1 VSLLTAGEHQL
12 RGRNGHRGRIAASL
26 AEPNSRAVFLSY
38 ASQDAAPARRI
49 CEALRAAGIEVW
61 FDQSDLR
68 GGDAWDHRIRQQ
80 IRDCALFIPV
90 ISATTA
96 ARGEGYFRLEWAL
109 ADQRTQMMGRSRAFI
124 VPVCIDGAKDS
135 DADVPDSFL
144 RVQWTRLPGGDTPAS
159 FCERIATLLGTPN
172 QAAAAASREPR
183 AGGPAPLAGPALQ
196 RRPWL
201 LAGAALVAALLA
213 AVLLVWHPWRVA
225 ANLDNAAITAGVQP
239 QAAGQKSVAVLPFAD
254 MSEKHD
260 QEYFS
265 DGLAEELIDV
275 LARIPELRVP
285 ARTSSFAFKGK
296 PTTIGEIGRT
306 LGVTHVL
313 EGSVRKS
320 GEHVRIGAQLVRAD
334 TGFHLWSQTYD
345 RDVHDIFAVQ
355 EEIAQAVTEQLKVA
369 LLGTP
374 VQPARTVSSEAHNAY
389 LQARYLM
396 ARDRPADLDRALQ
409 FFQQALSLD
418 PNYAPAWAGLAFCY
432 TRRVA
437 QGLDTNGVG
446 YERTMAAAK
455 RAISLDANFAE
466 PHITLAIGHL
476 QYDLD
481 WRAGS
486 LELATA
492 QRLDPNNAQA
502 LQIDGHLSQAIGRMS
517 DSLAHFRRAMEL
529 DPLNVL
535 HQKYLGRALHY
546 ARRGAESVA
555 LLRHSAQLDPGFP
568 GLYYEMGRA
577 YLTLGDIARAQVA
590 FAAEADEA
598 WKSFGLP
605 LGYHAAHQEHEAR
618 TALAAL
624 LDGHSAGAEFQVAE
638 SYAFLGDTAKAFEWL
653 EKARTLHDP
662 GVIWIRRDAL
672 FASIVNDPRFAAEL
686 RKLGMPPEPK
696 QD

>member
-1 VSLLTAGEHQL
+1 MTGAG
-12 RGRNGHRGRIAASL
+12 
-26 AEPNSRAVFLSY
+26 AVFVSH
-38 ASQDAAPARRI
+38 ASQDAPAAQRI
-49 CEALRAAGIEVW
+49 CDALRAAGIEVW
-61 FDQSDLR
+61 FDESELR
-68 GGDAWDHRIRQQ
+68 GGDAWDHLIRQQ

-90 ISATTA
+90 ISASTA
-96 ARGEGYFRLEWAL
+96 ARHEGYFRLEWAL
-109 ADQRTQMMGRSRAFI
+109 ADQRTQMMARSKAFV
-124 VPVCIDGAKDS
+124 VPVAIDSTAQTH
-135 DADVPDSFL
+135 AEVPDSFL
-144 RVQWTRLPGGDTPAS
+144 RVQWTRLPDGATPPA
-159 FCERIATLLGTPN
+159 FCARI
-172 QAAAAASREPR
+172 
-183 AGGPAPLAGPALQ
+183 
-196 RRPWL
+196 
-201 LAGAALVAALLA
+201 AALLGQPA
-213 AVLLVWHPWRVA
+213 ATSAHEPAVHVA
-225 ANLDNAAITAGVQP
+225 ASAPPRSEPDIRRRRAPAGLMIGALALVGGSLLAWHSWHTGHGAAPGAPVAEAVP
-239 QAAGQKSVAVLPFAD
+239 EKSVAVLPFAD

-374 VQPARTVSSEAHNAY
+374 AQPARTVSSEAHNAY

-446 YERTMAAAK
+446 YQRTMPAAN

-476 QYDLD
+476 QYDLN
-481 WRAGS
+481 WRAGA

-517 DSLAHFRRAMEL
+517 ESLAHFRRAMEL

-555 LLRHSAQLDPGFP
+555 LLRHAVQLDPGFP

-577 YLTLGDIARAQVA
+577 YLTLGDIAGAQAA

-598 WKSFGLP
+598 WKYFGPP

-624 LDGHSAGAEFQVAE
+624 LDGRSAGAEFQVAE
-638 SYAFLGDTAKAFEWL
+638 TYAFLGDTDKAFEWL

-686 RKLGMPPEPK
+686 RKLGLPPEPK
-696 QD
+696 ED